1 MSTKRNP
8 SGARDFYAELD
19 DDEEFI
25 IFGAHDIA
33 SPMMGRFWSM
43 IRLQQVNA
51 GIYPEAD
58 RAQVKDMMDTV
69 TRMEIQYRERY
80 QRDDHLAQT
89 FASDGTPLTG
99 PHAKK
104 DRTTTS
110 GANDG

>member
-8 SGARDFYAELD
+8 DGARDFYAELD
-19 DDEEFI
+19 PDEEFI

-33 SPMMGRFWSM
+33 SPMMGRFWAM
-43 IRLQQVNA
+43 IRLQQVSA
-51 GIYPEAD
+51 GIYPDAD

-80 QRDDHLAQT
+80 QRADHLGQE
-89 FASDGTPLTG
+89 FDGSGTPLTG

-104 DRTTTS
+104 DSPTTS
-110 GANDG
+110 GANE